1 MPILFPEAQTY
12 NPHCTAN
19 DSHQGKNKHL
29 LILLVFLCFNTFS
42 AFLLMT
48 IYKPATAMTVFYAFL
63 LINLYYHKAVSG
75 NLVHT
80 LKVPWSPLYLVSLLA
95 RHKYINWFI

>member
-29 LILLVFLCFNTFS
+29 LILLVFLCFNIFS

-48 IYKPATAMTVFYAFL
+48 IYKPATAMTVFLCIF
-63 LINLYYHKAVSG
+63 INKFVLS
-75 NLVHT
+75 
-80 LKVPWSPLYLVSLLA
+80 
-95 RHKYINWFI
+95 